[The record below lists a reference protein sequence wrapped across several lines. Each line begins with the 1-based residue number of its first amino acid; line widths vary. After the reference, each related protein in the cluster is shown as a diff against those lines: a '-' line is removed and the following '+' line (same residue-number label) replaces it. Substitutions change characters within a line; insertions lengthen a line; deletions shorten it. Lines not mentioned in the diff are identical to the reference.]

1 MPVETTYTSLLTDL
15 RRYLERGSVT
25 DTIVYEQLPSLV
37 NLAERRLARELK
49 IEGFQ
54 VPVTSTMTSGLAVY
68 SKPDRWRLTVSM
80 NIGVGTDLNT
90 FTPLLPRSY
99 EYLRNWWTNR
109 SETDQPQ
116 FYADYD
122 YNHWLIAP
130 TPAAAYPW
138 EIIYYQLPELLDE
151 TTQTNWTTRYA
162 PEALLYASLLES
174 TPFLKDDA
182 RVPTWQAFYDRS
194 MASLNGEDI
203 KKIMDRSERR
213 EGA

>member
-1 MPVETTYTSLLTDL
+1 MPVEMTYTSLLADL
-15 RRYLERGSVT
+15 RRYIERGSIT
-25 DTIVYEQLPSLV
+25 DTTVYDQLPSLV

-68 SKPDRWRLTVSM
+68 SKPDRWRTTVSM

-130 TPAAAYPW
+130 TPDAAYPW
-138 EIIYYQLPELLDE
+138 EIIYYQLPALLDE
-151 TTQTNWTTRYA
+151 TEQTNWTTDYA
-162 PEALLYASLLES
+162 PEALLYASLLE
-174 TPFLKDDA
+174 TAPFLKDDA
-182 RVPTWQAFYDRS
+182 RIPTWQTFYDRS
-194 MASLNGEDI
+194 MAALNGEDI
-203 KKIMDRSERR
+203 KKIVDRSVRR